1 MKINRI
7 LFFWFAVG
15 WIACS
20 NSEKQ
25 ADTVPANEP
34 TSETEQNPEDLPG
47 ANSDGAGE
55 ADLRP
60 VEDRDARRLSIRA
73 LSVSL
78 TQTTGV
84 EWLVD
89 DTSPFKTFRTSL
101 GIPDYA
107 QSVSEDL
114 DPGIMFY
121 KLLIN
126 AATYSCEAMVT
137 QDLELPIEQR
147 KLLNNISEDST
158 DPTEV
163 KTALVKAL
171 VRFHGEE
178 EDLAHDSALL
188 MKWYTLWEGLQQSH
202 GSDDTGMVDQ
212 QNANLM
218 AWQLVCEAL
227 ILSPNFYTY

>member
-1 MKINRI
+1 MNINR
-7 LFFWFAVG
+7 LFSCWFAVG

-20 NSEKQ
+20 TSDKQ
-25 ADTVPANEP
+25 ADPVTTNEP
-34 TSETEQNPEDLPG
+34 TSEAEQQAGNMPD

-55 ADLRP
+55 AELHP
-60 VEDRDARRLSIRA
+60 VENRDARRLSIRA
-73 LSVSL
+73 LAASL

-84 EWLVD
+84 EWLED
-89 DTSPFKTFRTSL
+89 GASPFETYRTSL
-101 GIPDYA
+101 GVPDYA

-126 AATYSCEAMVT
+126 AATYSCKAMVD
-137 QDLELPIEQR
+137 QDLELPVEQR
-147 KLLNNISEDST
+147 KLLNNISADSS
-158 DPTEV
+158 DPTAV
-163 KTALVKAL
+163 KAALVKAL

-188 MKWYTLWEGLQQSH
+188 MKWFGLWQGIQQAH
-202 GSDDTGMVDQ
+202 NGDDAEEQ
-212 QNANLM
+212 PNANLM